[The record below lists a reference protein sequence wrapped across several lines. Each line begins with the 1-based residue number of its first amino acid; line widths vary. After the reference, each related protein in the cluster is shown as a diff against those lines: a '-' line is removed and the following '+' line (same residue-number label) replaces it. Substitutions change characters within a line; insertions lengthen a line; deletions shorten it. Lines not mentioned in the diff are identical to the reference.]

1 MSETVTPCAST
12 LNPASV
18 ALGVSNFAFMA
29 ELLSAANA
37 SANTAN
43 TANAKVGK
51 EANLF
56 SRHCAE
62 ILARAQSAE
71 ANIKSDPRI
80 AGFYARNALEL
91 MVETVFDIDN
101 WLKRPR
107 HDATLMSLI
116 HDQGFKDNLASN
128 LFPKLKL
135 IIKIGNEAVHGKSTP
150 PQRDALQAVKEL
162 HHVLYWFMRTYTPTL
177 DKTRFTI
184 APFDEALVPQKLA
197 IDAGLVTKAISS
209 IKRVQE
215 LEKQLAESDSIK
227 REDYQKQLSENT
239 ALKAQNEALLAQ
251 IAKAKQTADS
261 TQDSHD
267 YNEVETR
274 DYLIDVLLNEAGW
287 PLKDKRDREYPVT
300 TMPIS
305 DANPQGNGA
314 VDYVLWGD
322 DGTALAVVEAKRT
335 SRRPEDGQQQA
346 KLYADCLA
354 RQCGVRPIIFYSNG
368 YETYLWDDACYPPR
382 KVQGF
387 YTKDELALMI
397 KRRSDRVAFFN
408 DDKGKGKKLTTQ
420 INEDITNRH
429 YQKAA
434 ITHILQH
441 FELEHQRK
449 ALLVMATGTGKT
461 RTVISLVDLLVKNN
475 WVKNVLFL
483 ADRNA
488 LLSQAKKNFV
498 KLLPR
503 VSCAILSSGQ
513 SKDSIDSRLYFATYP
528 TMKNLLDR
536 GANERPFGV
545 GHFDLIIVDEA
556 HRSVYAK
563 YRQIFE
569 YFDGLLVGLTAT
581 PKDEVEK
588 DTYGIFDLQK
598 GMPTYAYEDGSA
610 YAEKY
615 LVPPTKI
622 SVATQFL
629 RDGVKYQALS
639 NEEKQEWESKPELEG
654 RDEVLPS
661 ELNKFLFNEDTAEKM
676 FAQLMSKEPLGG
688 IHVEGGDVIGK
699 TIIFAANNDHAVFLE
714 KMFNKNYPK
723 WAGKLARVIT
733 FKETYAQS
741 LIDEFGGDEN
751 ERKDFDPKNPTCR
764 IAISVDMLDTG
775 IDVPEV
781 VNLVFFKVVRSKVKF
796 TQMVGRG
803 TRLCPNLFGPGD
815 DKTTFKIFDYCQN
828 FEFFDANPE
837 GLPVGITKPVMQQV
851 FEKRVQLS
859 TLLNARLLDDT
870 YRDKY
875 PEDCELLRGLN
886 NYQLDMLHHQVTGMN
901 LDNFIVRPKRQK
913 VEPFLERGFWDHID
927 DAKFT
932 ELESH
937 VSALPTEADAF
948 NQDEQVNNLSNRFDN
963 LMLTMQL
970 ALLEK
975 GILPELSR
983 QRVMEIAQQLEAKST
998 IPAVQ
1003 AQLQLIQDMQVHEFW
1018 QDIHVTTLEDI
1029 RKRLRNLMFA
1039 LDKDKKEVVYTQFV
1053 DEVQGVHD
1061 VTAVYQNPTMDL
1073 AQYRKKIEL
1082 YIQDHQDQLTIQK
1095 LKRNKP
1101 ITQADL
1107 DVLDG
1112 LLLDASG
1119 MSDIEAYRHQ
1129 ILQEKPLGTFIR
1141 QLVGMDLNAAKE
1153 AFSSFLDEG
1162 IYNAEQINFVNQVI
1176 DYLVDNG
1183 VLDMAHI
1190 FEPPFTDYH
1199 GESAYGF
1206 FDEGKVVELFGVI
1219 RAVNANAVAEESKS
1233 A

>member
-1 MSETVTPCAST
+1 MSDTANVST
-12 LNPASV
+12 DDQGCSTNAH
-18 ALGVSNFAFMA
+18 GGSNFGFMDVVI
-29 ELLSAANA
+29 A
-37 SANTAN
+37 SGTAN
-43 TANAKVGK
+43 DLYCT
-51 EANLF
+51 
-56 SRHCAE
+56 RCAE
-62 ILARAQSAE
+62 IQLRAKNAE

-91 MVETVFDIDN
+91 MVETVFDIDS
-101 WLKRPR
+101 WLTRPR

-116 HDQGFKDNLASN
+116 HEQGFKQNLSSN

-135 IIKIGNEAVHGKSTP
+135 IIKIGNEAVHGKSAL
-150 PQRDALQAVKEL
+150 PQRDALQSVKEL
-162 HHVLYWFMRTYTPTL
+162 HHVLYWFVRSYTPAL
-177 DKTRFTI
+177 DRQQFTVK
-184 APFDEALVPQKLA
+184 PFDEALIPQKLA
-197 IDAGLVTKAISS
+197 IDAGLVNKAMSS
-209 IKRVQE
+209 IKRVQQ
-215 LEKQLAESDSIK
+215 LEKQLADSDSVK
-227 REDYQKQLSENT
+227 HDEYQQQLSENA
-239 ALKAQNEALLAQ
+239 ALKAANQALLEQ
-251 IAKAKQTADS
+251 IAKAKQSAE
-261 TQDSHD
+261 TQLDPHD
-267 YNEVETR
+267 YNEAETR
-274 DYLIDVLLNEAGW
+274 HYLIDALLNEAGW
-287 PLKDKRDREYPVT
+287 PLNQARDREYPVNS
-300 TMPIS
+300 MPIS
-305 DANPQGNGA
+305 TANPNGNGF

-335 SRRPEDGQQQA
+335 SRSPEDGQQQA
-346 KLYADCLA
+346 KLYADCLQK
-354 RQCGVRPIIFYSNG
+354 QCGVRPVIFYSNG
-368 YETYLWDDACYPPR
+368 YETRLWDDYFYPPR

-397 KRRSDRVAFFN
+397 KRRTDRVSFFS
-408 DDKGKGKKLTTQ
+408 DDAGMGKKLTAQ
-420 INEDITNRH
+420 ISEEITNRH
-429 YQKAA
+429 YQKTA

-461 RTVISLVDLLVKNN
+461 RTVISLVDLLVKND
-475 WVKNVLFL
+475 WIKNVLFL

-488 LLSQAKKNFV
+488 LLTQAKKNFV

-503 VSCAILSSGQ
+503 VSCSILSSGQ
-513 SKDSIDSRLYFATYP
+513 SKDSIESRLYFATYP

-536 GANERPFGV
+536 GADERPFGV

-556 HRSVYAK
+556 HRSVYSK
-563 YRQIFE
+563 YRQIFA

-588 DTYGIFDLQK
+588 DTYSIFDLQK
-598 GMPTYAYEDGSA
+598 GMPTYAYEDVRA

-622 SVATQFL
+622 SVATKFL
-629 RDGVKYQALS
+629 REGIKYKELS
-639 NEEKQEWESKPELEG
+639 EDEKKEWEDKAELTDRE
-654 RDEVLPS
+654 EVLPS
-661 ELNKFLFNEDTAEKM
+661 EVNKFLFNEDTAEKM
-676 FAQLMSKEPLGG
+676 FAQLMSKDELGG

-699 TIIFAANNDHAVFLE
+699 TIIFAANNDHAVFLAE
-714 KMFNKNYPK
+714 MFNKNYPK

-781 VNLVFFKVVRSKVKF
+781 VNLVFFKVIRSRVKF
-796 TQMVGRG
+796 TQMIGRG
-803 TRLCPNLFGPGD
+803 TRLCIDLFGPHD
-815 DKTTFKIFDYCQN
+815 HKTTFKVFDYCQN
-828 FEFFDANPE
+828 FEYFDANPE
-837 GLPVGITKPVMQQV
+837 GLPVGIAKPVMQQV

-859 TLLNARLLDDT
+859 TLLNDRLQDET
-870 YRDKY
+870 YQDKH
-875 PEDCELLRGLN
+875 PEDCNLLSRLN
-886 NYQLDMLHHQVTGMN
+886 NYQLDMLHHQVIGMN
-901 LDNFIVRPKRQK
+901 LDNFIVRPKRQA
-913 VEPFLERGFWDHID
+913 VEPFLERTYWDKID

-937 VSALPTEADAF
+937 VSVLPTEAEAF
-948 NQDEQVNNLSNRFDN
+948 NQDEQPNNLSNRFDN
-963 LMLTMQL
+963 IILTMQL

-975 GILPELSR
+975 GMVPEPSR
-983 QRVMEIAQQLEAKST
+983 LRIMEFAQQLEAKST
-998 IPAVQ
+998 IPAIQ
-1003 AQLQLIQDMQVHEFW
+1003 AQLQLIQDIQTHEFW
-1018 QDIHVTTLEDI
+1018 QDIHVVTLEDM

-1039 LDKDKKEVVYTQFV
+1039 LDKDKKEVVYTNFE
-1053 DEVQGVHD
+1053 DDVQD
-1061 VTAVYQNPTMDL
+1061 LRNVTDVYQSPTMDL

-1082 YIQDHQDQLTIQK
+1082 YIKDHQDQLTIQK

-1119 MSDIEAYRHQ
+1119 MSDVEAYRHQ
-1129 ILQEKPLGTFIR
+1129 ILQEKPLGAFIR
-1141 QLVGMDLNAAKE
+1141 QLVGLDLNAAKE

-1162 IYNAEQINFVNQVI
+1162 IYNAEQNNFVNQVI
-1176 DYLVDNG
+1176 DHLVHNG
-1183 VLDMAHI
+1183 VLDMAQI
-1190 FEPPFTDYH
+1190 FEPPFTNYH

-1219 RAVNANAVAEESKS
+1219 RKVNANANVVADEPMT